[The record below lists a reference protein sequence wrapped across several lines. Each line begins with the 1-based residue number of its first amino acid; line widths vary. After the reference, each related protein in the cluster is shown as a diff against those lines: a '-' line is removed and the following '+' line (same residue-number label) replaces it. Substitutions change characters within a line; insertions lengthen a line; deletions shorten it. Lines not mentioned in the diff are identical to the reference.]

1 MPEEVLAALV
11 TLRSAVLPTKI
22 IPLNLRPARSD
33 TRKIVLSLVK
43 NSRLRWRRH
52 KMTLGEENVFLC
64 KRSQAAHQ
72 LAK

>member
-1 MPEEVLAALV
+1 MLEEVLAALV

-22 IPLNLRPARSD
+22 IPLNLRPAHSD

-43 NSRLRWRRH
+43 NSRWRWRH

-64 KRSQAAHQ
+64 KRSQAVHK